1 MSFVASSNDVWFIL
15 SLVIFRFS
23 LMLFGLPGSC
33 WYLLF
38 DCVDFIDS
46 PNHTLPLLCYF
57 ANILFYCLYE
67 AGNENP

>member
-1 MSFVASSNDVWFIL
+1 L
-15 SLVIFRFS
+15 S
-23 LMLFGLPGSC
+23 GLPGSC

-38 DCVDFIDS
+38 DCDDIIDS
-46 PNHTLPLLCYF
+46 PNDTLPLLCYF